1 MKYSAFLW
9 KCRRELAVRT
19 RRLTGTQHNFMC
31 HIAYDLGKG
40 TEHMAPLQDAIKDTL
55 RHASVVES
63 ALRFD
68 GREPRSLRKEAD
80 AFRKFFLKVQHHK
93 ALLEEKQK

>member
-19 RRLTGTQHNFMC
+19 RDKEAQHNFMC
-31 HIAYDLGKG
+31 HIANDLGKD
-40 TEHMAPLQDAIKDTL
+40 TEHIEPLQNAIKDAL
-55 RHASVVES
+55 KGANVVES
-63 ALRFD
+63 ALRYG
-68 GREPRSLRKEAD
+68 GRLSRDLRKEAD

>member
-19 RRLTGTQHNFMC
+19 RDKGTQYNFMC
-31 HIAYDLGKG
+31 HIAYDLGKD
-40 TEHMAPLQDAIKDTL
+40 TENMVTLQNAIKDTL
-55 RHASVVES
+55 KGANVVES
-63 ALRFD
+63 ALGYG
-68 GREPRSLRKEAD
+68 GRLSRDLRKEAD

>member
-19 RRLTGTQHNFMC
+19 RDKETQHNFMC
-31 HIAYDLGKG
+31 HIAYDLGKD
-40 TEHMAPLQDAIKDTL
+40 TENMVTLQNAIKDTL
-55 RHASVVES
+55 KGANVVES
-63 ALRFD
+63 ALRYGD
-68 GREPRSLRKEAD
+68 RLPRDLRKEAD
-80 AFRKFFLKVQHHK
+80 AFRAFFLKVQHHK

>member
-19 RRLTGTQHNFMC
+19 RRVTDTQHNFMC

-40 TEHMAPLQDAIKDTL
+40 TEHMVRLQDAIRNTL
-55 RHASVVES
+55 KYANIVES
-63 ALRFD
+63 ALQFD
-68 GREPRSLRKEAD
+68 GRRPRSLRKEAD

>member
-9 KCRRELAVRT
+9 KCRRELSIRSRV
-19 RRLTGTQHNFMC
+19 GTEAQHNFMC
-31 HIAYDLGKG
+31 HIAYDLGKD
-40 TEHMAPLQDAIKDTL
+40 TEHMATLQNAIKGTL
-55 RHASVVES
+55 RHAHVVES

-68 GREPRSLRKEAD
+68 YRISMNLRKEAD